1 MQYQCKNHSKF
12 LIVYHIIFVVKY
24 RKPLLQEYGQWVK
37 KTMLE
42 IAQQS
47 DFNIKEIE
55 VDTDHIHLMI
65 DSVPKLS
72 VSQIVRRL
80 KQQSTK
86 KVWDAFPKLEKHF
99 WKKKVFWS
107 DGYFCCSIGNAS
119 IETIKRYI

>member
-1 MQYQCKNHSKF
+1 M
-12 LIVYHIIFVVKY
+12 IVYHIILVVKY
-24 RKPLLQEYGQWVK
+24 RRPLLQEYGQWVK

-55 VDTDHIHLMI
+55 VDIDHIHLMI

-80 KQQSTK
+80 KQQNTK
-86 KVWDAFPKLEKHF
+86 KIWDAFPGF
-99 WKKKVFWS
+99 
-107 DGYFCCSIGNAS
+107 
-119 IETIKRYI
+119 

>member
-1 MQYQCKNHSKF
+1 
-12 LIVYHIIFVVKY
+12 
-24 RKPLLQEYGQWVK
+24 
-37 KTMLE
+37 MLE

-55 VDTDHIHLMI
+55 VDIDHIHLMI

-86 KVWDAFPKLEKHF
+86 KIWNAFPGFKKHF

-119 IETIKRYI
+119 IETIKRYIEQQG